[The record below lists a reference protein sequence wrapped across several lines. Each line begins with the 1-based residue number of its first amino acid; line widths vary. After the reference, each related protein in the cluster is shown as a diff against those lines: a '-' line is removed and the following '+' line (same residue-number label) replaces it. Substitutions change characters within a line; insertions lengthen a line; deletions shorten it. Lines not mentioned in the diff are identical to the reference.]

1 MRIRNVKNKEEI
13 IDNSRYIIKDYKEYF
28 GKWKSL
34 FGNNNPIFIEI
45 GMGKGKFIKEMAK
58 VNKEINFIGIE
69 KNASIVAKAITDIED
84 NIDNLYIINA
94 NALEIDEIFNHEVN
108 RLYLNFSDPWPKK
121 RHNPRRLT
129 SSIFLDK
136 YEKIFTKDKEI
147 FLRTDNTDLFIS
159 SIENLSLYKYTLSDI
174 TFDLHKDCDN
184 LITTEYEDKFSNEN
198 ISIYSLK
205 AKK

>member
-1 MRIRNVKNKEEI
+1 MRIRNVKNKDEI
-13 IDNSRYIIKDYKEYF
+13 IDNSKYVIKDYKKYS
-28 GKWKSL
+28 GKWHTL
-34 FGNNNPIFIEI
+34 FNRNNPIYIEI

-58 VNKEINFIGIE
+58 VNKNINFIGIE
-69 KNASIVAKAITDIED
+69 KNSSIVAKAITDIDESL
-84 NIDNLYIINA
+84 DNLYIINA
-94 NALEIDEIFNHEVN
+94 NALEIDEIFNHEIS

-129 SSIFLDK
+129 SNIFLDK

-147 FLRTDNTDLFIS
+147 YLRTDNKDLFIS
-159 SIENLSLYKYTLSDI
+159 SIENLSSFKYTLSDL
-174 TFDLHKDCDN
+174 TFDLHKDSDK
-184 LITTEYEDKFSNEN
+184 LITTEYEDKFSSEN